1 MRSLS
6 LVPGA
11 MRRCKARSGVRLM
24 ILAFGVRV
32 PVEVGTVRPDTV
44 EASLDNPD
52 APVEV
57 DPPSEEVDE
66 PAREGTDDVVVRP
79 YASL

>member
-11 MRRCKARSGVRLM
+11 MRRCKVRSGARLT
-24 ILAFGVRV
+24 IFAFGVCV
-32 PVEVGTVRPDTV
+32 PVREGTVRPDTV
-44 EASLDNPD
+44 EASLDNPV
-52 APVEV
+52 AALEV
-57 DPPSEEVDE
+57 DPPREEVDE
-66 PAREGTDDVVVRP
+66 PAREGTDGVVVRP